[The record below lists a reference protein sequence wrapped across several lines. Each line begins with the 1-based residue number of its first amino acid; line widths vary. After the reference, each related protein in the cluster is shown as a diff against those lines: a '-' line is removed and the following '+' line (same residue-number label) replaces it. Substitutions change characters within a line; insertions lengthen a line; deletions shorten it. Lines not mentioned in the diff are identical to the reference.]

1 MDVLKTP
8 PPELNPN
15 DISASFRRITDY
27 LYKVMEDID
36 FTLGKNRKQII
47 ETDGS
52 TDGLKDQ
59 INGVRGDMV
68 LLSNAVVSMQNRLN
82 TLGDKVGQIEGTL
95 ESFDQRISALENP
108 TP

>member
-15 DISASFRRITDY
+15 DISTSFRRITDY

-36 FTLGKNRKQII
+36 FTLGKNRKQIN
-47 ETDGS
+47 EADGS
-52 TDGLKDQ
+52 AEGLQNQ
-59 INGVRGDMV
+59 INGVRGDLV

-82 TLGDKVGQIEGTL
+82 TLSDKVGQIEGTL